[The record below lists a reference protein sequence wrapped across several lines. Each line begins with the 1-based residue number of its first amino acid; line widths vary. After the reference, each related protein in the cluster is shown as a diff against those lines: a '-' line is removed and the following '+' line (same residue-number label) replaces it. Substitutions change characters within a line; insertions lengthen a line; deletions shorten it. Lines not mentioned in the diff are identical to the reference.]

1 MLKNRQILVTGSSS
15 GIGLSICTELLK
27 KGAKVLGISRHESK
41 SLKRYKNY
49 VGYSL
54 DLSDTINIVKKF
66 KKILCDHPNIDG
78 LVSNAGYGAFGKLEQ
93 FSSEQVI
100 NFVNVNLIAHMLIS
114 SELIRHFKTNKRG
127 DIIFMGSEAA
137 LSGSKSGSLYCATKF
152 GLRGFSQALKAEGA
166 NKNVRICLI
175 NPGAVRT
182 PFFDELSFQPADS
195 SENAIE
201 PRTVA
206 DIIIQVLSTKE
217 NTVIDEI
224 NLSPIKK
231 SLTFQKNKN

>member
-1 MLKNRQILVTGSSS
+1 
-15 GIGLSICTELLK
+15 
-27 KGAKVLGISRHESK
+27 
-41 SLKRYKNY
+41 
-49 VGYSL
+49 
-54 DLSDTINIVKKF
+54 
-66 KKILCDHPNIDG
+66 
-78 LVSNAGYGAFGKLEQ
+78 
-93 FSSEQVI
+93 
-100 NFVNVNLIAHMLIS
+100 
-114 SELIRHFKTNKRG
+114 
-127 DIIFMGSEAA
+127 MGSEAA